1 MTTQTNVPGSV
12 LLRKAYEAMARMK
25 SKKEILDLS
34 GSATTLPTKGV
45 PPFSRALSFEVVQD
59 TLIIGR
65 FVVALAEARTG
76 AHPDAGAVE
85 LAAFTVR
92 GTRTPMPTEIFERL
106 NADERPDSVLVSD
119 DEGTI
124 TARAASRFGT
134 ILLQARVGIELE
146 ALKKEHASTDSSVR
160 WGYDER
166 RGIDII
172 EYRLL
177 RAFPVA
183 MRG

>member
-1 MTTQTNVPGSV
+1 MITQMNVPGSV
-12 LLRKAYEAMARMK
+12 LLRNAYAAMARMK
-25 SKKEILDLS
+25 SKKEVVE
-34 GSATTLPTKGV
+34 LPDSVAAAPSDGV
-45 PPFSRALSFEVVQD
+45 PRFSRALVFEVVQD
-59 TLIIGR
+59 ALVIGR
-65 FVVALAEARTG
+65 FVVALADVQTTP
-76 AHPDAGAVE
+76 HPDPGIVA

-92 GTRTPMPTEIFERL
+92 GTRAPTPTEISERL
-106 NADERPDSVLVSD
+106 NTDERPDSVLVSD
-119 DEGTI
+119 DTGTI
-124 TARAASRFGT
+124 TARATSRFGT

-183 MRG
+183 MTG